1 MINDKDNNGEK
12 IQLISKDTSA
22 YREMPYKYRLFNFYY
37 RVLRNK
43 TIGMPLLSI
52 FIIFE
57 MIELISYAFI
67 EEYRKLWKINDKSF
81 DLVQLITGATRI
93 TILTKYL
100 TFNQYLIIY
109 LILVGFI
116 FISFLL
122 IAMTLTFNRTDS
134 KLYSFCVVFTSY
146 VSSNCCIFF
155 LIPISEVMLL
165 MVKCNENDEVDI
177 IKESIKCFEG
187 LHFIYIFVA
196 LLMMICFLI
205 IIVLN
210 AIFNFNPFNA
220 NKPTCIINPS
230 ANTFLVIFKIILV
243 ILYIASNNDWI
254 NIVIMLLGSL
264 LNSKNGIE
272 NPTYNSFYLQC
283 LVSIRNFSVFWTF
296 FFLVLCKLFYSS
308 KFDGMIYFLVIGYP
322 LIFILSSLYYRS
334 SLREFSEGKNNF
346 KNEDEFL
353 MRVNFLKNLIDDF
366 ITRNSSI
373 KNGTTNFNSLKQK
386 EILLRGQIAIHE
398 ESCTD
403 EECPLKK
410 FLENQ
415 GNFQIQRTS
424 LLHYMNILFNNAI
437 KKFPDSQLILLAYV
451 EFNYE
456 KKYNLNTAKMYLE
469 KLERFKNPL
478 TEDYIIF
485 FIKKSV
491 SMIKNNFGEDEM
503 IRIEDTPDYK
513 FKKYKLLIDA
523 ATKIYGE
530 FWGNLATNLTNN
542 LNLNKLFFVGN
553 RLNDYIYELNTL
565 WDEFKTKRI
574 DLEQQTILQL
584 YAKFLKEIT
593 QNKAKAEEVDKKLK
607 EEQNFDLRKGNQN
620 DKIDINNL
628 ENVLEN
634 ENLVF
639 YCRSNDMGKCL
650 IIQCSNSI
658 VNLLGF
664 NKQELIG
671 KRIEMLMPLVCQQD
685 HAKMLGKRLKKL
697 RTLMTDGQIDNMKSR
712 SKRQFVILPK
722 NKAGYLIPVYAKYTI
737 VNDDDFSNTF
747 IIKTNMEI
755 KDPKIMYSYYIMTR
769 ADFTIDSIT
778 SSAINLGL
786 TMELLK
792 KHMINLDKL
801 ILSKE
806 NSDFYN
812 FETDYKLFIEE
823 PQEII
828 WVFPDFLNKI
838 NKNAANNNEI
848 TNNNNNNVYESEID
862 YNYFMKKS
870 KKKSL
875 KLQIYPIKYKEN
887 KILGY
892 CFQFIEFEDE
902 FEGVKDMIG
911 YNEYGIEE
919 FEDKMLLYDI
929 NNLKYIR
936 ADIVKEKKK
945 IDINVEYNDINNNL
959 TANFNK
965 SSLKNLTPTND
976 GEKNEKSHRKKEKE
990 SKKNTNNNN
999 EENDSNNNNKK
1010 QEKKDSLSNSLISDI
1025 NPLTKEVIQEF
1036 SIKNTDEIKKF
1047 IKSLPFY
1054 GKDIFMKKKTPQKQ
1068 EFGAGFSVE
1077 PNINIEIDGFLKKI
1091 EQNHLLDK
1099 RQVEKEKAE
1108 KFKIEQ
1114 EKNTNN
1120 DNNIVNSNLSFQNLF
1135 NANSVLII
1143 KIGVIIYF
1151 VLLIAIIIIE
1161 FTLSFQQ
1168 FNSLDDRIYYSDVA
1182 YNILT
1187 SLLYTKFLLTE
1198 AVSCQQN
1205 SSYLIIDDLY
1215 LNNCTS
1221 YTIGIM
1227 NELSDYRKSISN
1239 YIGYFSNASVGFS
1252 NEYYNFINNND
1263 ILIYSLTNDEPS
1275 EEHQDFWTGINRIT
1289 TSIFYISTVTENY
1302 ENIKMTD
1309 RNTYELMQNLLNDY
1323 YIKWLKLTLILSQ
1336 EVENNSKNN
1345 DILLALFSI
1354 SFVLNLGLGVFA
1366 YKSISK
1372 FLDDGTRP
1380 VDLIMTIKKS
1390 RFEEWKSTCETFMN
1404 KLLNKFIG
1412 DDEEMDEDNNEEAN
1426 LFHSSEEDIVIS
1438 KFKQKN
1444 VYNQS
1449 IKSNKDYLSIFIG
1462 ILISITIFQGY
1473 FIFKYFYCDINLK
1486 KIKNFS
1492 SIHNITRYSEH
1503 DIILNYNIIKSYF
1516 FDKNILILNEN
1527 FDEKSFENFLS
1538 NNISNSFEEFIRI
1551 TYNQMEYLNLNYINS
1566 FFNLLNDNITYLN
1579 TGNFNDDE
1587 FLETM
1592 INGMNSLILRYNS
1605 LIFVNSLYNI
1615 KELINYDYNK
1625 NMEYAEASLMIR
1637 YIIRPWYVEVH
1648 NNLDKY
1654 FKDYHNNI
1662 NIVETTTFIIFLL
1675 FAIILYSLVWKNI
1688 EYQMENYLKS
1698 AIELI
1703 NLIPEEMKLQ
1713 ILLKLNE
1720 EEQRE
1725 NKF

>member
-1 MINDKDNNGEK
+1 M
-12 IQLISKDTSA
+12 
-22 YREMPYKYRLFNFYY
+22 
-37 RVLRNK
+37 
-43 TIGMPLLSI
+43 
-52 FIIFE
+52 
-57 MIELISYAFI
+57 
-67 EEYRKLWKINDKSF
+67 
-81 DLVQLITGATRI
+81 
-93 TILTKYL
+93 
-100 TFNQYLIIY
+100 
-109 LILVGFI
+109 
-116 FISFLL
+116 
-122 IAMTLTFNRTDS
+122 
-134 KLYSFCVVFTSY
+134 
-146 VSSNCCIFF
+146 
-155 LIPISEVMLL
+155 
-165 MVKCNENDEVDI
+165 
-177 IKESIKCFEG
+177 
-187 LHFIYIFVA
+187 
-196 LLMMICFLI
+196 
-205 IIVLN
+205 
-210 AIFNFNPFNA
+210 
-220 NKPTCIINPS
+220 
-230 ANTFLVIFKIILV
+230 
-243 ILYIASNNDWI
+243 
-254 NIVIMLLGSL
+254 
-264 LNSKNGIE
+264 
-272 NPTYNSFYLQC
+272 
-283 LVSIRNFSVFWTF
+283 
-296 FFLVLCKLFYSS
+296 
-308 KFDGMIYFLVIGYP
+308 
-322 LIFILSSLYYRS
+322 
-334 SLREFSEGKNNF
+334 
-346 KNEDEFL
+346 
-353 MRVNFLKNLIDDF
+353 
-366 ITRNSSI
+366 
-373 KNGTTNFNSLKQK
+373 
-386 EILLRGQIAIHE
+386 
-398 ESCTD
+398 
-403 EECPLKK
+403 
-410 FLENQ
+410 
-415 GNFQIQRTS
+415 
-424 LLHYMNILFNNAI
+424 
-437 KKFPDSQLILLAYV
+437 
-451 EFNYE
+451 
-456 KKYNLNTAKMYLE
+456 
-469 KLERFKNPL
+469 
-478 TEDYIIF
+478 
-485 FIKKSV
+485 
-491 SMIKNNFGEDEM
+491 
-503 IRIEDTPDYK
+503 
-513 FKKYKLLIDA
+513 
-523 ATKIYGE
+523 
-530 FWGNLATNLTNN
+530 
-542 LNLNKLFFVGN
+542 FFVGN

-574 DLEQQTILQL
+574 DSEQQTILQL
-584 YAKFLKEIT
+584 YSKFLKEIT

-712 SKRQFVILPK
+712 SKRQFLILPK
-722 NKAGYLIPVYAKYTI
+722 NKAGYLVPVFAKYTI

-801 ILSKE
+801 ILCKE
-806 NSDFYN
+806 NYDFYS
-812 FETDYKLFIEE
+812 FENDYKLFIEE

-828 WVFPDFLNKI
+828 WIYPDFLNKI
-838 NKNAANNNEI
+838 NKNVNNNEMA
-848 TNNNNNNVYESEID
+848 NNNNNNLYNTEID
-862 YNYFMKKS
+862 YNNFIKKS
-870 KKKSL
+870 KKKSF
-875 KLQIYPIKYKEN
+875 KLQIFPVKYKEN

-892 CFQFIEFEDE
+892 CFQFIEFENEIED
-902 FEGVKDMIG
+902 VKHIPG
-911 YNEYGIEE
+911 YNEFG
-919 FEDKMLLYDI
+919 FEDFAEKMLLYDI

-945 IDINVEYNDINNNL
+945 IDINDENVNYNLNINY
-959 TANFNK
+959 NK
-965 SSLKNLTPTND
+965 SNVKKNLTPTND
-976 GEKNEKSHRKKEKE
+976 GENYKIEKSHRKNKD
-990 SKKNTNNNN
+990 SQKNLNNN
-999 EENDSNNNNKK
+999 EENDSKDNNDNNKK
-1010 QEKKDSLSNSLISDI
+1010 PEKKDSLSGSIISDL

-1036 SIKNTDEIKKF
+1036 SIKNSDEIKKF

-1054 GKDIFMKKKTPQKQ
+1054 GKEIFMRKKTPQKQ

-1077 PNINIEIDGFLKKI
+1077 PNINIEVDGFLKKI

-1114 EKNTNN
+1114 EKNTTTN

-1135 NANSVLII
+1135 NANSVFII
-1143 KIGVIIYF
+1143 KIGVIIYS
-1151 VLLIAIIIIE
+1151 VLLIGMIIIE
-1161 FTLSFQQ
+1161 FILSFQK

-1182 YNILT
+1182 YNILN
-1187 SLLYTKFLLTE
+1187 SFLYAKFLLTE

-1205 SSYLIIDDLY
+1205 SSYIIIDELY
-1215 LNNCTS
+1215 INNCTS

-1227 NELSDYRKSISN
+1227 TELSDYRKIISN

-1252 NEYYNFINNND
+1252 KDYHNFINNNE
-1263 ILIYSLTNDEPS
+1263 IIIYSLTNDEPS
-1275 EEHQDFWTGINRIT
+1275 VERQDFWTGINRIT

-1302 ENIKMTD
+1302 ENIKMND

-1323 YIKWLKLTLILSQ
+1323 YIKWLKLTLILSK
-1336 EVENNSKNN
+1336 EVEDNSKSYK
-1345 DILLALFSI
+1345 ILLVLFI
-1354 SFVLNLGLGVFA
+1354 NSFIINLGLGVFA

-1412 DDEEMDEDNNEEAN
+1412 DEEEMDEDNNEETT

-1444 VYNQS
+1444 IYNQS
-1449 IKSNKDYLSIFIG
+1449 IKSNKDYLTIFIG

-1473 FIFKYFYCDINLK
+1473 FIFKYYYCHVNLK

-1492 SIHNITRYSEH
+1492 TIHNITRYSEH
-1503 DIILNYNIIKSYF
+1503 DIILNFNIIKSYF

-1527 FDEKSFENFLS
+1527 FNEQMIGNYLCE
-1538 NNISNSFEEFIRI
+1538 NISNSFEEFIRI
-1551 TYNQMEYLNLNYINS
+1551 TYNKMEYLNSNYIKS
-1566 FFNLLNDNITYLN
+1566 FYDLLNNNITYLN
-1579 TGNFNDDE
+1579 TGNFTDDK
-1587 FLETM
+1587 FLQTM
-1592 INGMNSLILRYNS
+1592 INGMNSLILRYNY
-1605 LIFVNSLYNI
+1605 LLFINSLYNI
-1615 KELINYDYNK
+1615 NELINYDYNK

-1637 YIIRPWYVEVH
+1637 YVIRPWFVEVH
-1648 NNLDKY
+1648 HNLEKY